1 MSITPY
7 RTAASVPLAL
17 WRRVEPL
24 LCHRLGLAGPPP
36 PEGQPSAEEDSG
48 SEFSASNSWLSCRA
62 SKGLAGAGAAATVDV
77 IQRVEMSEMMDT
89 ENTEEDR
96 VSLKSNGKTP
106 TNGGTKESLGMFKT
120 LRKNLRRAAEKSP
133 LTSGGKGLKV
143 TTGNES
149 GSLTPQSPSLSSPVT
164 SPLENIGGLFNKK
177 DEEDSDTTPQK
188 GKGLARSKTDPNM
201 NRFDSI
207 LTRGESIRRSL
218 NLGTKKDKACRQ
230 KPLVSVSEGPA
241 EEKTEEKERR
251 RSTHCQKYHT
261 HHSQDAHLNLLALRQ
276 EFQQE
281 RERSGDDSPVE
292 LAKKEKDLNL
302 LYGELR
308 NKIKTIVRDSN
319 SLPSG
324 NKELLEPVARIIQEE
339 EKRAEQPGGLQD
351 SWREA
356 WREAVGEGVKVKIGS
371 IELEQKEKNP
381 SWLAVHLGLLGKTIL
396 EDLESVKKDL
406 RWSYPPSFK
415 VFSTYV
421 RSYHSGV
428 GQHLKKLEPQV
439 TEVKDL
445 YALLNWIINGYKSV
459 SLQPEME
466 EESSDLQ
473 LEEDFLKKLKDKYC
487 CKLKVRST
495 TSEVMD
501 RETPEKDEGFLHS
514 QFPMDI
520 WTNLKGPIVYSA
532 EIDAQLEQ
540 KVISSCLQELK
551 DFPKRFEAGFRLHCS
566 ALQPLWTEY
575 QITYINSFTALQQH
589 MEGYRDTCPAE
600 VEDLKKETNGL
611 IFRLMQGL
619 EPYLKR
625 MITRK
630 WLTDDQDFKQLSRRT
645 ELLSKHCALMRPP
658 HNQDFASRLHHHV
671 VQEYIGQ
678 LMKKNFSCKNQ
689 KHERAA
695 SKIHKQWEELRDLL
709 RTCRLTSGSIIKK
722 HLVAVLYFRGLIR
735 GREHQLILQKFTEL
749 KKHKA
754 EQTKTRAEFYF
765 IPANTDCFSH
775 LPFSCLSSLL
785 PDN

>member
-1 MSITPY
+1 MS
-7 RTAASVPLAL
+7 
-17 WRRVEPL
+17 
-24 LCHRLGLAGPPP
+24 
-36 PEGQPSAEEDSG
+36 Q
-48 SEFSASNSWLSCRA
+48 
-62 SKGLAGAGAAATVDV
+62 
-77 IQRVEMSEMMDT
+77 MMDT

-106 TNGGTKESLGMFKT
+106 TNGGAKESLGMLKT
-120 LRKNLRRAAEKSP
+120 LRKSIRRAAEKSP

-149 GSLTPQSPSLSSPVT
+149 GSLTPQSPSRSSPVT
-164 SPLENIGGLFNKK
+164 SPLGNIGGLFNKK
-177 DEEDSDTTPQK
+177 DEEGSDTTPQK
-188 GKGLARSKTDPNM
+188 GKELAHSKTDPNM
-201 NRFDSI
+201 SRFDSI

-218 NLGTKKDKACRQ
+218 NLVTKKDKACRQ
-230 KPLVSVSEGPA
+230 QPLVSVAEGPA
-241 EEKTEEKERR
+241 EEKTEEKAKEEEY
-251 RSTHCQKYHT
+251 TLPEIPHT
-261 HHSQDAHLNLLALRQ
+261 PLSVMQINNLIELVELQDAHLNLLALRQ

-324 NKELLEPVARIIQEE
+324 NKELLEPVVRIIQEE

-371 IELEQKEKNP
+371 IELEQKENNL

-421 RSYHSGV
+421 RSYHSCV

-445 YALLNWIINGYKSV
+445 YALLNWIINGYKSEKIMGGV

-487 CKLKVRST
+487 CKLKEDIRCT
-495 TSEVMD
+495 LD
-501 RETPEKDEGFLHS
+501 RVIEQENKTIWRDRKTPEKDEGFLHS

-520 WTNLKGPIVYSA
+520 WTNLKGLIVCSA
-532 EIDAQLEQ
+532 AIDAQLKQ

-600 VEDLKKETNGL
+600 VEDLKKEINGL

-619 EPYLKR
+619 EVQFKEDVELYLRR

-630 WLTDDQDFKQLSRRT
+630 WLTDDEDFKKLSRRT

-658 HNQDFASRLHHHV
+658 HNQDFASRLHYHV
-671 VQEYIGQ
+671 VREYIGQ

-695 SKIHKQWEELRDLL
+695 SKIRKQWEELRDLFEDMESAHEWL
-709 RTCRLTSGSIIKK
+709 YDVGDELSIIIEQENKRDIKNHLETLVKHYPDFCKK

-749 KKHKA
+749 KKT
-754 EQTKTRAEFYF
+754 QGRADEDKSHVLFRDMQ

>member
-1 MSITPY
+1 
-7 RTAASVPLAL
+7 
-17 WRRVEPL
+17 
-24 LCHRLGLAGPPP
+24 
-36 PEGQPSAEEDSG
+36 
-48 SEFSASNSWLSCRA
+48 
-62 SKGLAGAGAAATVDV
+62 
-77 IQRVEMSEMMDT
+77 MSEMMDT

-241 EEKTEEKERR
+241 EEKTEEKAKEEEY
-251 RSTHCQKYHT
+251 TLPEIPHT
-261 HHSQDAHLNLLALRQ
+261 PLSELVELQDAHLNLLALRQ

-495 TSEVMD
+495 TSEEDIRCTLD
-501 RETPEKDEGFLHS
+501 RVIELENKTYGGQRDSREGRGLPPLSVSHGHL
-514 QFPMDI
+514 D
-520 WTNLKGPIVYSA
+520 NLKGPIVYSA

-695 SKIHKQWEELRDLL
+695 SKIHKQWEELRDLFKDMKSAHEWL
-709 RTCRLTSGSIIKK
+709 YYVGDELSK

>member
-1 MSITPY
+1 MS
-7 RTAASVPLAL
+7 
-17 WRRVEPL
+17 
-24 LCHRLGLAGPPP
+24 
-36 PEGQPSAEEDSG
+36 Q
-48 SEFSASNSWLSCRA
+48 
-62 SKGLAGAGAAATVDV
+62 
-77 IQRVEMSEMMDT
+77 MMDT

-106 TNGGTKESLGMFKT
+106 TNEGTKESLGVFKT
-120 LRKNLRRAAEKSP
+120 LRKSIGWPAEKSL
-133 LTSGGKGLKV
+133 LTSGGKGSKV

-149 GSLTPQSPSLSSPVT
+149 GSLTPQSPSRSSPVT
-164 SPLENIGGLFNKK
+164 SPLENIG
-177 DEEDSDTTPQK
+177 EDSDTTPQK

-201 NRFDSI
+201 NRF
-207 LTRGESIRRSL
+207 TYGESIRRSL
-218 NLGTKKDKACRQ
+218 NLGTKKDKACQ
-230 KPLVSVSEGPA
+230 PQPLVSVSEGPA
-241 EEKTEEKERR
+241 EEKTEEKAKEEGYTLPEIPHQPL
-251 RSTHCQKYHT
+251 SVMQINKLIE
-261 HHSQDAHLNLLALRQ
+261 SEELEDAHLNLLALRQ

-302 LYGELR
+302 LYRELR

-339 EKRAEQPGGLQD
+339 EKRAEQPGGPQD

-356 WREAVGEGVKVKIGS
+356 WREAVGEGVMVKIGS
-371 IELEQKEKNP
+371 IEVEQKEKNP

-428 GQHLKKLEPQV
+428 GQHLKNLEPQV

-445 YALLNWIINGYKSV
+445 YALLNWIINGYKSEKIMGGV

-487 CKLKVRST
+487 CKLKEDTRCTLDRVIEQENET
-495 TSEVMD
+495 IWKD
-501 RETPEKDEGFLHS
+501 RETPEKDEGDEGFLHS
-514 QFPMDI
+514 HLPMDI
-520 WTNLKGPIVYSA
+520 WTNLKGLIECSA
-532 EIDAQLEQ
+532 VIDAQLKQ

-566 ALQPLWTEY
+566 ALQPQPLWTEY

-619 EPYLKR
+619 EVQFKEDVELYLKR

-630 WLTDDQDFKQLSRRT
+630 WLTDDEDFKKLSRRT

-658 HNQDFASRLHHHV
+658 HNQDFASRLHYHV

-689 KHERAA
+689 KHEGAA
-695 SKIHKQWEELRDLL
+695 SKIRKQWEELMVLFENMKSAHEWLYDVGDELGVIIEQKNKRDIKNHLKNL
-709 RTCRLTSGSIIKK
+709 VEHYPDFCKK

-735 GREHQLILQKFTEL
+735 GREHQLILQRFTEL
-749 KKHKA
+749 KKT
-754 EQTKTRAEFYF
+754 QGRADEDKRVLFRDMQ
-765 IPANTDCFSH
+765 IPAHTDCFSH